1 MLNEFKSKLENGEF
15 VYGVFVK
22 TSDPMFNE
30 IIVTILK
37 PIE

>member
-22 TSDPMFNE
+22 TSDPMFNGSDRMSTAE
-30 IIVTILK
+30 T
-37 PIE
+37 